1 MAYRSTLDAR
11 LARKATRA
19 IRAPGPVQAH
29 LSLEETLAGRRPRL
43 SRIMG
48 PVTINRR
55 PRGSVITRER
65 KMRAGVA
72 AVLVASLLA
81 CDGGSSNPVGPSA
94 LGEPAG
100 GVGGRAAVAA
110 VSSASPAAGVP
121 SAGGVGLH
129 GHDLPGFQANPAA
142 GVPSAGGVG
151 GGLAGVADPGLP
163 QGDVGFKAMG
173 PALRSPADEATVDT
187 LSVQLEIGEV
197 RADFEA
203 FSVDLR
209 IQVWAQPYRS
219 GAVPQYER
227 VVRQAQA
234 GVRHTVPDGVL
245 ADETSYLWRAQ
256 AVFDDENG
264 RWSEVRA
271 FDIVLPKIGVPNL
284 RTPTD
289 GMRIATLRPTLT
301 VSSPPVT
308 GNVGDVF
315 VQFQV
320 ARNRNF
326 TGAVR
331 PLRAPRPDT
340 GDTSLKIEAELAPAT
355 RYYWRARGV
364 SDRVTG
370 GWSAVRSFS
379 TSAVKFVPPTP
390 VTPGEGQTVDE
401 LRPTFRVN
409 NPTVTGV
416 DDTVIIELQIAR
428 TRGGTPV
435 ATIREAARSRGNTD
449 LRPSSDLNSGT
460 RYYWRARGVAGSR
473 TSGWSAVRSFQTP
486 RASTSWSTAPGRG
499 QCCPPP
505 NRFDIVQAVLRRT
518 GNLYRNNIQQFTER
532 VAECLAATDGDWG
545 RRRNDSGR
553 IGKDT
558 VAYRTTKGP
567 GRGPY
572 SIDIMAGAE
581 SDNPRPHWYIQE
593 HHGIK
598 GRITGTWIAID
609 GGKCV
614 L

>member
-1 MAYRSTLDAR
+1 M
-11 LARKATRA
+11 
-19 IRAPGPVQAH
+19 
-29 LSLEETLAGRRPRL
+29 
-43 SRIMG
+43 
-48 PVTINRR
+48 
-55 PRGSVITRER
+55 ITRER
-65 KMRAGVA
+65 KIRTGVA
-72 AVLVASLLA
+72 TVLVASLLA
-81 CDGGSSNPVGPSA
+81 CDGGSSNPVAPSA

-110 VSSASPAAGVP
+110 VSSVSPAAAVPVAGGVGEDAFLAGGPGPFPAAGVP
-121 SAGGVGLH
+121 SVGGVDGR
-129 GHDLPGFQANPAA
+129 
-142 GVPSAGGVG
+142 
-151 GGLAGVADPGLP
+151 LAGVADPGLP

-173 PALRSPADEATVDT
+173 PALQSPADEATVDT
-187 LSVQLEIGEV
+187 LTVLLEIGQV

-234 GVRHTVPDGVL
+234 GVHHTVPAGEL

-271 FDIVLPKIGVPNL
+271 FGIVLPKIGVPDL

-289 GMRIATLRPTLT
+289 GMQLATLRPTLT
-301 VSSPPVT
+301 VSSPPVS

-320 ARNRNF
+320 SRNRNF
-326 TGAVR
+326 TGGAVR

-340 GDTSLKIEAELAPAT
+340 GDTALKIEAELAPAT

-390 VTPGEGQTVDE
+390 VTPGEGQTIDG

-416 DDTVIIELQIAR
+416 DDTVIIELQISR
-428 TRGGTPV
+428 NREFTSV
-435 ATIREAARSRGNTD
+435 ETIREAARSRGNTD
-449 LRPSSDLNSGT
+449 LRPSRDLNRGT

-473 TSGWSAVRSFQTP
+473 TSAWSAVRSFQTP
-486 RASTSWSTAPGRG
+486 RPSTGGSPGTGSSPNAPFTTAGG
-499 QCCPPP
+499 GPP
-505 NRFDIVQAVLRRT
+505 NMRHVVEQVAREHPGDLANSCPEEGGNWKFLDRVVERLR
-518 GNLYRNNIQQFTER
+518 
-532 VAECLAATDGDWG
+532 
-545 RRRNDSGR
+545 
-553 IGKDT
+553 
-558 VAYRTTKGP
+558 
-567 GRGPY
+567 
-572 SIDIMAGAE
+572 
-581 SDNPRPHWYIQE
+581 
-593 HHGIK
+593 
-598 GRITGTWIAID
+598 AID
-609 GGKCV
+609 GRWGYNCKRGDCRHV
-614 L
+614 SVDVVDYYRGRGNSRGDAQNSTDVAIIDIISQVCGEGANPAPTWIDQTEVTREHGAIGRWRYPR

>member
-1 MAYRSTLDAR
+1 
-11 LARKATRA
+11 
-19 IRAPGPVQAH
+19 
-29 LSLEETLAGRRPRL
+29 
-43 SRIMG
+43 
-48 PVTINRR
+48 
-55 PRGSVITRER
+55 
-65 KMRAGVA
+65 MRAGVA
-72 AVLVASLLA
+72 AVLLASLLA
-81 CDGGSSNPVGPSA
+81 CDGGSSNPVAPSA
-94 LGEPAG
+94 LGEPVG
-100 GVGGRAAVAA
+100 GVGGRAADAA
-110 VSSASPAAGVP
+110 ASSAFPAAAVP
-121 SAGGVGLH
+121 SAGGVSFH

-151 GGLAGVADPGLP
+151 GRLSAVADPGLP

-173 PALRSPADEATVDT
+173 PALQSPADEATVDT

-209 IQVWAQPYRS
+209 IQVWAQPYQS
-219 GAVPQYER
+219 GAVPRYEH

-234 GVRHTVPDGVL
+234 GVRHTVPDRVL
-245 ADETSYLWRAQ
+245 VDETSYFWRAQ

-284 RTPTD
+284 HTPTD

-315 VQFQV
+315 IQFQV

-326 TGAVR
+326 TGAVSS
-331 PLRAPRPDT
+331 LRAPRPDT

-390 VTPGEGQTVDE
+390 VTPAEGQTIDG

-435 ATIREAARSRGNTD
+435 ETIREAARSRGNTD
-449 LRPSSDLNSGT
+449 LRPSRDLNSGT

-473 TSGWSAVRSFQTP
+473 TSGWSAVRSFMTRGSGGGSP
-486 RASTSWSTAPGRG
+486 GGGVGSSPNAPFGPG
-499 QCCPPP
+499 GNPP
-505 NRFDIVQAVLRRT
+505 NMLHVVQAVARQNPGALRNSCQSHG
-518 GNLYRNNIQQFTER
+518 GNWRFMELVVEALRARNGRWGYNCKRGNCNDVSHDVVDFYRGSGTTAAQAQGSTD
-532 VAECLAATDGDWG
+532 VA
-545 RRRNDSGR
+545 
-553 IGKDT
+553 I
-558 VAYRTTKGP
+558 
-567 GRGPY
+567 
-572 SIDIMAGAE
+572 IDIIAGHCGSNPQPAWIDQTRATAE
-581 SDNPRPHWYIQE
+581 ARSIGRWKYPR
-593 HHGIK
+593 
-598 GRITGTWIAID
+598 
-609 GGKCV
+609 
-614 L
+614 